1 MVQFHHGA
9 YRYARFYLIPRHSGN
24 KGESQELLFM
34 HYDKLRFNG
43 ELSFFLNPPWGRAL
57 TMERPTPSSPRC
69 SKITAPATSRRS
81 TFS

>member
-34 HYDKLRFNG
+34 HHDKLRFNG
-43 ELSFFLNPPWGRAL
+43 ELSFFLNPP
-57 TMERPTPSSPRC
+57 PSASPQLLQSFQMGQPPLLYPCLREGL
-69 SKITAPATSRRS
+69 IYI
-81 TFS
+81 